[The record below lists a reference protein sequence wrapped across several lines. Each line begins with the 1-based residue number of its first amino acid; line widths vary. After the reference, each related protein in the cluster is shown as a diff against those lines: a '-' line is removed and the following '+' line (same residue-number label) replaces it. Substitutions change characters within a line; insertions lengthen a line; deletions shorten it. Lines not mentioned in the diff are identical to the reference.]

1 MAPNLLENK
10 DVIGNND
17 LNVLSFY
24 GSKIDFGKYQNILVQ
39 IIFGLTKNN
48 FSIQN
53 FALCPVSK
61 KFWSSANFEPIEK
74 WGIKLHATTVV

>member
-53 FALCPVSK
+53 FAL
-61 KFWSSANFEPIEK
+61 
-74 WGIKLHATTVV
+74 